1 MKTAMKMIFLVMSM
15 GCEPKEVNSVVTGGD
30 GNDAL
35 ADCDIPPEIDH
46 DNIDGSQAGGV
57 DVLITAF
64 VYDDEECDLGILG
77 VDLFYAQ
84 STAIDWTRIS
94 MTPGT
99 EPEEWRAPIPGAAV
113 GSAEMRY
120 FIRAEDKAG
129 NIEIDPPDADTD
141 FLKAYSFGVST
152 R

>member
-1 MKTAMKMIFLVMSM
+1 MKTAMKIMMFGLAM
-15 GCEPKEVNSVVTGGD
+15 GCETKEVASVVTGGD

-35 ADCDIPPEIDH
+35 ADCDVPPEIDH
-46 DNIDGSQAGGV
+46 DNIDGSQTGGV
-57 DVLITAF
+57 DVLVTAF
-64 VYDDEECDLGILG
+64 VYDDEVCDLGILG

-99 EPEEWRAPIPGAAV
+99 EPEEWRAAIPGSAV

-129 NIEIDPPDADTD
+129 NIEIDPPDADVD